1 MVALAEQAGAM
12 IQKEFYRADGPR
24 GFGEKAPIDTE
35 IEAYL
40 RAELGLITPNW
51 SILGEEMPFQKGSDS
66 AYCWVLDPQ
75 DGTSAF
81 LRGFRGS
88 SVSIGLTHRHQPVLG
103 VVHAPLYPND
113 GGDLIYGARDVGLF
127 HNGKELHLGLPAG
140 PPGPEDIV
148 AVSQDADRRIDYNL
162 GTLKPAR
169 YLPMPSIAYRL
180 ALAAAGEVRAG
191 MSLAPL
197 RALDVAAGHAL
208 LSLTDRE
215 LHHLST
221 PENPSISYR
230 DEQRLHGVIGGDPV
244 CIQSLTP
251 WRWDSYFGPK
261 QNTPLC
267 RPSHGRKVSGPA
279 LSRAQGCLLGQLA
292 GELSSPPGRP
302 TADGELAL
310 SLARTLLVDGE
321 FRPAHL
327 RASDSEWLRSQH
339 RDDPLGELYRC
350 SPLGVAFTP
359 EQLAASLPSGTS
371 TPTEECVRL
380 FVLAISQAVEGNKP
394 ESVAARILET
404 ASPPVRTLLESGQ
417 DPEAPQF
424 LAFRNALVHLRS
436 GTALREAVENS
447 RPNRGPAVVGA
458 LLGAFQGYESIPAEW
473 RRAVLTCRQRSRPI
487 AYWPVD
493 ALTLAEHLLCL
504 RKKV

>member
-1 MVALAEQAGAM
+1 M

-24 GFGEKAPIDTE
+24 GYGEKAPIDAEVEAFLRTE
-35 IEAYL
+35 LAL
-40 RAELGLITPNW
+40 LTPDW
-51 SILGEEMPFQKGSDS
+51 SILGEELPFQKGSDNTH
-66 AYCWVLDPQ
+66 CWVLDPQ

-88 SVSIGLTHRHQPVLG
+88 SVSIALTEHHQPVLG

-113 GGDLIYGARDVGLF
+113 GGDLIYGARGVGLF
-127 HNGKELHLGLPAG
+127 RNGEELSLAHSGEPLGA
-140 PPGPEDIV
+140 DDVV
-148 AVSQDADRRIDYNL
+148 AVSQDADRRVDYNL

-191 MSLAPL
+191 LSLAPL

-221 PENPSISYR
+221 PENPNISYQN
-230 DEQRLHGVIGGDPV
+230 EQRLHGVIGGDPA

-302 TADGELAL
+302 TADGELTL
-310 SLARTLLVDGE
+310 SLARTLLSEGE

-339 RDDPLGELYRC
+339 REDPLGELYRC

-359 EQLAASLPSGTS
+359 EQLAASLPSGTQ
-371 TPTEECVRL
+371 TPAEECVRL
-380 FVLAISQAVEGNKP
+380 FVRAVSQAVEGNKP
-394 ESVAARILET
+394 EAVATRILET
-404 ASPPVRTLLESGQ
+404 ASPSVKTLLESDQ
-417 DPEAPQF
+417 DPEDPQL
-424 LAFRNALVHLRS
+424 LAFQNAFGHLRS

-473 RRAVLTCRQRSRPI
+473 RRAVLTCRQRSRPV